1 MPVDTSASVEQLLK
15 RFEALRGL
23 PLIELLTVEALP
35 GSKLPAELPPH
46 HWQFSS
52 CRRTAQ
58 VLYGQPKGTG
68 SRVMEFRFRGGREEV
83 SRFCNA
89 AQAAAQLLAVPLAEA
104 GFIHPADCRATHKD
118 AFLCTWLVAMLTSAE
133 GGSLLSDGIRGGG
146 WAMWSEG
153 SALMF
158 RGMAGHSAGQ
168 GLANDGAV
176 DVVELLT
183 ASAEPSARYAV
194 FENVVETSLA
204 LLHVLA
210 APRKKVVQEAK
221 EPKPKKTF
229 RNLTECILHIY
240 KTQGGREQM
249 ESCTT
254 LGEVCQVIKE
264 LYPEQPA
271 QTPGVCGAWPK
282 QHKKPW
288 KQKRLRPKE
297 VPESRLGD
305 NIDLDSLTARSSTSG
320 HPLPLPQLL
329 KCAACNE
336 AIPPGGH
343 VQSEGKVYCPEC
355 GVELLHGIVP
365 QP

>member
-1 MPVDTSASVEQLLK
+1 MPVDTAAAVEQLLK
-15 RFEALRGL
+15 RFEALRGCGI
-23 PLIELLTVEALP
+23 IELLTAEAMP

-46 HWQFSS
+46 HWLFSS
-52 CRRTAQ
+52 CCRTCQ

-68 SRVMEFRFRGGREEV
+68 SRVMEFRFRGGWEEV

-133 GGSLLSDGIRGGG
+133 GGCLLSDGIRGGG

-158 RGMAGHSAGQ
+158 RGVAGHCTAQGPAADGSA
-168 GLANDGAV
+168 
-176 DVVELLT
+176 DVVGLLT

-194 FENVVETSLA
+194 FDNVVETSLA

-210 APRKKVVQEAK
+210 TPRKTAVQEAK
-221 EPKPKKTF
+221 EPKRKKQF
-229 RNLTECILHIY
+229 RNLFECIMHIY
-240 KTQGGREQM
+240 KTPGGREQM
-249 ESCTT
+249 GGCAT
-254 LGEVCQVIKE
+254 LKAVCHLIKE

-271 QTPGVCGAWPK
+271 TTSGVSDAWPEE
-282 QHKKPW
+282 HPKPW
-288 KQKRLRPKE
+288 KQKRRQPKE

-305 NIDLDSLTARSSTSG
+305 NFDIDSCNARSSTSG
-320 HPLPLPQLL
+320 HPLPPPQLL

-336 AIPPGGH
+336 GIPPGEH
-343 VQSEGKVYCPEC
+343 MQSEGKVYCREC